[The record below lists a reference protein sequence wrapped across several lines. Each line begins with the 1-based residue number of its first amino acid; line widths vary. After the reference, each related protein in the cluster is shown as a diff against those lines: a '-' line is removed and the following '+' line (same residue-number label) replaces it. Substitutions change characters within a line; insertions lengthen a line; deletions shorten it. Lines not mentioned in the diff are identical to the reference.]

1 GVPELDWQS
10 HDAIELNHPSIAAID
25 AFVQANLDHVAP
37 DDLTEQSLSSTDSE
51 YGHPDQLT
59 NEENEPHTSDDIPS
73 LPLLSWSLQIKD
85 CMSQENIFR
94 TKEDNHLEN
103 RAAITDLRSL
113 VSEEFGILRAERAA
127 TENRMNNVMAAI
139 AEFKTFANETSVVI
153 QMLHEGLDTVI
164 QSRKQDK

>member
-1 GVPELDWQS
+1 MGL
-10 HDAIELNHPSIAAID
+10 ACYTT
-25 AFVQANLDHVAP
+25 F
-37 DDLTEQSLSSTDSE
+37 TEKQVNT
-51 YGHPDQLT
+51 T
-59 NEENEPHTSDDIPS
+59 
-73 LPLLSWSLQIKD
+73 
-85 CMSQENIFR
+85 
-94 TKEDNHLEN
+94 
-103 RAAITDLRSL
+103 ASL